1 MNRRTASGLTILAL
15 LLLLAACAGSATFQN
30 VGSDLSGGGDAEA
43 TNPPDPAASAGSG
56 ELPGDSDGL
65 AVPAEQRIIK
75 TGDISVEVEDV
86 AAALSEVRTLA
97 EQVGGYVGGSQAG
110 TLEQSATLTLRVP
123 AERFEETLVRI
134 REMGGTVVGESTQ
147 EQDVTSQVVD
157 LEARID
163 NLAASEASYRVL
175 AERAEAV
182 DDVLA
187 VQSRLDQVRG
197 QIEQLQAQLDNV
209 SGQAALST
217 LVVRL
222 VPKAAAVEAQTSG
235 WDPGGQLDRAT
246 AALVGVGQ
254 AVVSAAIWIGVVIL
268 PIGLALAILAWLA
281 TRVVPGLR
289 RRAVEVLPPRD
300 GT

>member
-1 MNRRTASGLTILAL
+1 MTRRLVSAMAILGMLAL
-15 LLLLAACAGSATFQN
+15 LTACASGAFQN
-30 VGSDLSGGGDAEA
+30 VGTNLNGGNAGATDA
-43 TNPPDPAASAGSG
+43 PDPGSSAGTG

-65 AVPAEQRIIK
+65 AAPAAQRIIK

-86 AAALSEVRTLA
+86 AAALTEVRTLA
-97 EQVGGYVGGSQAG
+97 QQVGGYVGGSQAG

-163 NLAASEASYRVL
+163 NLTASEASYRVL
-175 AERAEAV
+175 AERAQAV

-187 VQSRLDQVRG
+187 VQSRLDEVRG

-217 LVVRL
+217 LVVRI
-222 VPKAAAVEAQTSG
+222 VPVAAAVEAQTSG

-246 AALVGVGQ
+246 ASLVGVGQ

-281 TRVVPGLR
+281 MRVVPGLR

-300 GT
+300 GI

>member
-1 MNRRTASGLTILAL
+1 M
-15 LLLLAACAGSATFQN
+15 
-30 VGSDLSGGGDAEA
+30 
-43 TNPPDPAASAGSG
+43 
-56 ELPGDSDGL
+56 
-65 AVPAEQRIIK
+65 
-75 TGDISVEVEDV
+75 EDV
-86 AAALSEVRTLA
+86 AAALTEVRTVA
-97 EQVGGYVGGSQAG
+97 QQVGGYVGGSQAG

-163 NLAASEASYRVL
+163 NLTASEASYRVL

-187 VQSRLDQVRG
+187 VQSRLDAVRG

-268 PIGLALAILAWLA
+268 PIGIAVAILAWLA

-300 GT
+300 GA

>member
-1 MNRRTASGLTILAL
+1 MTRRTASAMAILA
-15 LLLLAACAGSATFQN
+15 LLLAACAGSASFQN
-30 VGSDLSGGGDAEA
+30 VGTDLQGGGDAGA
-43 TNPPDPAASAGSG
+43 TRPPDAAPSGGTDAGT
-56 ELPGDSDGL
+56 GDSDGL
-65 AVPAEQRIIK
+65 AAPAAQRIIK

-86 AAALSEVRTLA
+86 AAALTQVRTLA
-97 EQVGGYVGGSQAG
+97 QQVGGYVGGSQAG

-134 REMGGTVVGESTQ
+134 REIGGTVVGESTQ

-209 SGQAALST
+209 SGQAARST

-281 TRVVPGLR
+281 TRVIPGLR

-300 GT
+300 GI

>member
-1 MNRRTASGLTILAL
+1 MTRRTTSGLAILA
-15 LLLLAACAGSATFQN
+15 LLLAACAGSAQFQN
-30 VGSDLSGGGDAEA
+30 VGTDLQGDGGGAGA
-43 TNPPDPAASAGSG
+43 TAPPDPAASAGTG
-56 ELPGDSDGL
+56 ERPGDSDGL
-65 AVPAEQRIIK
+65 AAPAEQRIIK
-75 TGDISVEVEDV
+75 TGDISVEVENV
-86 AAALSEVRTLA
+86 AAALADVRTLA
-97 EQVGGYVGGSQAG
+97 QQVGGYVGGSQAG

-123 AERFEETLVRI
+123 ADRFEETLVRV

-163 NLAASEASYRVL
+163 NLAASEASYRTL

-197 QIEQLQAQLDNV
+197 EIEQLQAQLDNV

-254 AVVSAAIWIGVVIL
+254 AVASAAIWIGVVIL
-268 PIGLALAILAWLA
+268 PIGLALAVVAWVA
-281 TRVVPGLR
+281 TRIVPGLR
-289 RRAVEVLPPRD
+289 RRAVPAMPPRD
-300 GT
+300 GA

>member
-1 MNRRTASGLTILAL
+1 MTRRSATGLTILAAV
-15 LLLLAACAGSATFQN
+15 LLLAACAGGGLFQN
-30 VGSDLSGGGDAEA
+30 VGSNLAGGGG
-43 TNPPDPAASAGSG
+43 TGQTPAGAGASAGTDQ
-56 ELPGDSDGL
+56 LPGDSDGF
-65 AVPAEQRIIK
+65 AAPAAQRIIK
-75 TGDISVEVEDV
+75 TGDISVEVDDV
-86 AAALSEVRTLA
+86 AAALAKVRTLA
-97 EQVGGYVGGSQAG
+97 QQAGGYVGGSQAG

-123 AERFEETLVRI
+123 ADRFDETIVRV
-134 REMGGTVVGESTQ
+134 REMGGTVVAESTQ

-157 LEARID
+157 LQARID

-209 SGQAALST
+209 SGQADLST

-222 VPKAAAVEAQTSG
+222 VPKAAAVAAQTSG

-254 AVVSAAIWIGVVIL
+254 AVVTAAIWIGVVIA
-268 PIGLALAILAWLA
+268 PVGLVLAIVAWVAIRL
-281 TRVVPGLR
+281 VPGLR
-289 RRAVEVLPPRD
+289 RRAVEVLPPRNE
-300 GT
+300 T

>member
-1 MNRRTASGLTILAL
+1 MRRRTAGGLTILAL
-15 LLLLAACAGSATFQN
+15 MLLLAACAGGGLFQN
-30 VGSDLSGGGDAEA
+30 VGSNLAGGGDAGG
-43 TNPPDPAASAGSG
+43 PKPGDPGASAGTG
-56 ELPGDSDGL
+56 LPGDSDGF
-65 AVPAEQRIIK
+65 AAPAEQRIIK
-75 TGDISVEVEDV
+75 TGDISVEVDDV
-86 AAALSEVRTLA
+86 AAALTEVRTLA
-97 EQVGGYVGGSQAG
+97 QQVGGYVGGSQAG

-123 AERFEETLVRI
+123 ADRFEETLVRV
-134 REMGGTVVGESTQ
+134 REMGGTVLGESTQ

-157 LEARID
+157 LQARID

-197 QIEQLQAQLDNV
+197 EIEQLQAQLENV
-209 SGQAALST
+209 SGQADLST

-222 VPKAAAVEAQTSG
+222 VPKAAAVAAQTSG

-254 AVVSAAIWIGVVIL
+254 AVVTAAIWVGVVIL
-268 PIGLALAILAWLA
+268 PVGLVLAILAWVA
-281 TRVVPGLR
+281 MRIVPGLR
-289 RRAVEVLPPRD
+289 RRAVEVLPPRNES
-300 GT
+300 